1 MHKLKTRDRTERARR
16 RTRKQVFSGKTVTPG
31 TPGEKEKKEFASNQL
46 HLSFFRELA
55 DTTPS
60 HTENAAG
67 NPGILYQGPAGT
79 FFSVK
84 KYPGTVTG
92 TTGAA
97 GGENTPAGSAER
109 KKKRGAKP
117 SSEEQGVQT
126 KRNAVKRGKK
136 VTLARERKPSFDTI
150 PDPKESPDTR
160 SAPADLDR
168 QADTDQ
174 EQGEDEFYREE
185 QREIDSRVKEIQA
198 EMPSACNT
206 FFSAVS
212 KYPLLTPEQEHE
224 LALKIRNDRDPE
236 AFNLFLMSNMR
247 LALACVRDVM
257 RRMGGNTIL
266 EFMDLAQEAVLGL
279 MTAVERFDPTRG
291 TRFSTYGLYWI
302 YQRVKRAIVSQ
313 RKGISVPGYAG
324 ESVFAMTDYI
334 LLYKQGKEEEIPKKY
349 RNRVRD
355 LARITNHMMAFGE
368 TPDSEGE
375 GCRSKPGLLSED
387 RFADSE
393 KDSSNCFLG
402 DEIMTQF
409 FIDDFHNFLNN
420 ELTEYEADLLRRK
433 FGLEPYNIPASHKEI
448 GRIYG
453 KSSETIRLN
462 IESIL
467 KKVRKNKRAEY
478 FMAAWLKQN

>member
-16 RTRKQVFSGKTVTPG
+16 KDRRQAFPAAAAPGGGRGKG
-31 TPGEKEKKEFASNQL
+31 KKETASNQL
-46 HLSFFRELA
+46 HLPFFGISA

-79 FFSVK
+79 FFSIK
-84 KYPGTVTG
+84 KNPVAVIGS
-92 TTGAA
+92 TGAA
-97 GGENTPAGSAER
+97 GGENTPSGSAAR
-109 KKKRGAKP
+109 KKRRGP
-117 SSEEQGVQT
+117 VDSPEEQGVQT
-126 KRNAVKRGKK
+126 KRNAVKKGKK

-150 PDPKESPDTR
+150 PDPEESPDTR
-160 SAPADLDR
+160 SAPADPDR

-185 QREIDSRVKEIQA
+185 QREIDSRVKEIQT

-212 KYPLLTPEQEHE
+212 RYPLLTPEQEHE
-224 LALKIRNDRDPE
+224 LALKIRNERDPE

-402 DEIMTQF
+402 DEIMAQF

-462 IESIL
+462 IESVL